1 MDGHRD
7 AQPDVAGIDQC
18 QPAETALFGK
28 HREDGD
34 RHGKGNGRMRRRPA
48 PKHPAPQP
56 AKPEIMADVRTDEM
70 FRMHAAGERLVGGR
84 QQRPH
89 ERRLSEGPAR
99 QREPRA
105 AGDEAGK
112 NQDERHRERHESADG
127 CRRKHPLAQNRT
139 ARDRKI
145 PPIKPGTD

>member
-28 HREDGD
+28 QREDGD

-70 FRMHAAGERLVGGR
+70 FLMHPPRERLVSGR
-84 QQRPH
+84 QQRPD
-89 ERRLSEGPAR
+89 ERRLPDGPAGQR
-99 QREPRA
+99 QPRA
-105 AGDEAGK
+105 TGDEAGK
-112 NQDERHRERHESADG
+112 NQDQRHRERHESADG
-127 CRRKHPLAQNRT
+127 CRGKHPFAQKRT
-139 ARDRKI
+139 ARGTEIK
-145 PPIKPGTD
+145 PIKPGLN